1 MRAEGKEHITDPQP
15 MKNCHLPNTRGHNY
29 KRGSRNTNLTAVPK
43 TVQNWSV
50 PLLSSAAGSV

>member
-43 TVQNWSV
+43 TVESWSV
-50 PLLSSAAGSV
+50 PLLSSAD